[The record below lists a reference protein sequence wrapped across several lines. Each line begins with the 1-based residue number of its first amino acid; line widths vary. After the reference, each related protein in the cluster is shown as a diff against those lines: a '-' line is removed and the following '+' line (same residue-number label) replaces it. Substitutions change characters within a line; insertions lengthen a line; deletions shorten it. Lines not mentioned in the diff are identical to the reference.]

1 MGRLPGVDW
10 LAMSCSEARAD
21 LEKVELFR
29 RLMRLGGFAV
39 VLCECVRLNE
49 LRVGTLEALAP
60 LTDSRCW
67 LMGRDVDEDMFA
79 V

>member
-1 MGRLPGVDW
+1 
-10 LAMSCSEARAD
+10 MSCSEARAD

-29 RLMRLGGFAV
+29 RLIRLDGLAV

-49 LRVGTLEALAP
+49 LRVGTLRALGP

-67 LMGRDVDEDMFA
+67 LMGRDVDMDVDMMID
-79 V
+79 VVS